1 MTGSPRAVFV
11 CCDGLGRDWVRPET
25 TPTLHAIRRQSLW
38 CADHRAVFPS
48 VTRASAASIATG
60 CQPARHGLHG
70 NRMGLVEDGKIVVR
84 DVGLPDFRSHM
95 RRATGGTLLVPSL
108 AERLAGAGG
117 FVAFSNVSPGAAY
130 FLDPEHFGF
139 VYHRAGSFAPGG
151 KSITGSEAL
160 EVSHDAAGDW
170 AMTERFCADVLGDRK
185 ASVAFLWLC
194 DPDHTL
200 HGVPLGSPAHSDALR
215 GAERCVAE
223 VVRSIERL
231 RRQGDDILLLIG
243 SDHGHETIGDCVD
256 LDSWLREEGLGVLVD
271 AGDVAVAGQG
281 TAALLYATDR
291 GRGALLD
298 VLDRM
303 RLAAWADDVVAGE
316 ALARRGF
323 AGEGGVVAAVNM
335 AREDQ
340 PNSHGVAGWRWTVA
354 EPGKPAAIGSGQHG
368 GWGPDETQP
377 FLLANDGGR
386 SAGSADRPTS
396 LVDIAPTIERFLG
409 LPAQGFDGSPL
420 PLR

>member
-1 MTGSPRAVFV
+1 MTGSRRTVFV
-11 CCDGLGRDWVRPET
+11 CCDGLGRDWVRPQT
-25 TPTLHAIRRQSLW
+25 TPVLHEIRQQSLW

-48 VTRASAASIATG
+48 VTRVSAASIATG
-60 CQPARHGLHG
+60 CHPARHGLHG
-70 NRMGLVEDGKIVVR
+70 NRMGLIEDGKIVVR

-108 AERLAGAGG
+108 AERVAGAGG
-117 FVAFSNVSPGAAY
+117 FIAFSNVSPGAAY
-130 FLDPEHFGF
+130 FLDPDHFGF
-139 VYHRAGSFAPGG
+139 VYHRSGSYAPGG
-151 KSITGSEAL
+151 QSIGAL
-160 EVSHDAAGDW
+160 EVSHDATGDW
-170 AMTERFCADVLGDRK
+170 AMTERFCAEVLIACK
-185 ASVAFLWLC
+185 SAVAFLWLC

-200 HGVPLGSPAHSDALR
+200 HDVALGSPAHAEALR
-215 GAERCVAE
+215 GAEHCVAE
-223 VVRSIERL
+223 VARTVERL

-256 LDSWLREEGLGVLVD
+256 LGDWLAGQGLGDLVE

-291 GRGALLD
+291 GRAALLG
-298 VLDRM
+298 VLDRI
-303 RLAAWADDVVAGE
+303 RQQPWADGVVTGE
-316 ALARRGF
+316 ALAVRGF
-323 AGEGGVVAAVNM
+323 AAQGGVVAAINM
-335 AREDQ
+335 AREDE
-340 PNSHGVAGWRWTVA
+340 PNGHGVRGRRWAVA

-386 SAGSADRPTS
+386 SVGAADRPTT

-409 LPAQGFDGSPL
+409 LPAKGFDGSAL